1 MAMSV
6 NFITKYIPKG
16 VLDKIEKV
24 LLKIAGDPT
33 GKTSIFQK
41 AYDAIRGIKP
51 NEKFLR
57 VMIALISYLFKI
69 PAISELLLD
78 AYNRARTLQVFV
90 DAGSLTPEAAQQQ
103 LRDEVTKTTIAQAL
117 NLPSYII
124 NAMSELVI
132 LAIKIRY

>member
-1 MAMSV
+1 MET

>member
-1 MAMSV
+1 MET

-69 PAISELLLD
+69 PALSELLLD